1 MCSLTVPYK
10 AGHFADTVLDVPAF
24 REGEGGERRQQ
35 EETAANRLQFHRV
48 FALEPAKPAKAFWRR
63 R

>member
-1 MCSLTVPYK
+1 MKPAISRTP
-10 AGHFADTVLDVPAF
+10 VLDVPAF
-24 REGEGGERRQQ
+24 REGEGGERSQQ

-48 FALEPAKPAKAFWRR
+48 FALEPAKPAKPFWRR